1 MHPSVSP
8 AAAAAPDRS
17 PDPLFVSFSIR
28 ALAEPGVMPRVLELF
43 AKRGLVPQR
52 WNSVVSEAGLG
63 IDVQMTGLDRDM
75 AVSGE
80 GDEIALRI
88 DHDLLDLAGAA
99 LEHAAQQVRFARARI
114 ALHEQPGRE
123 QFFEIDANRFARA
136 VCPHVYLKRH
146 AGAHGGWGCEEASV

>member
-17 PDPLFVSFSIR
+17 PYLLFVSFSIR

-75 AVSGE
+75 A
-80 GDEIALRI
+80 DYIARCMRQI
-88 DHDLLDLAGAA
+88 HGVETVFTVESRPAA
-99 LEHAAQQVRFARARI
+99 
-114 ALHEQPGRE
+114 
-123 QFFEIDANRFARA
+123 
-136 VCPHVYLKRH
+136 
-146 AGAHGGWGCEEASV
+146 

>member
-1 MHPSVSP
+1 MHSSVSP

-17 PDPLFVSFSIR
+17 PYPLFVSFSIR

-75 AVSGE
+75 A
-80 GDEIALRI
+80 DYIARFMRQI
-88 DHDLLDLAGAA
+88 PGVETVFTVESRPAA
-99 LEHAAQQVRFARARI
+99 
-114 ALHEQPGRE
+114 
-123 QFFEIDANRFARA
+123 
-136 VCPHVYLKRH
+136 
-146 AGAHGGWGCEEASV
+146 